1 MPALGFGTLIPDA
14 ALTRTAARD
23 ALDAGFRHFDCA
35 ERYRNE
41 REVGDALQAGL
52 AANGI
57 ARENIFVTAKLWN
70 SNHRPE
76 RVEPAFEASLHRLS
90 IKYLDLYLVHTPIF
104 LMAAPQDFTRQG
116 IAYATSQG
124 APLASIGVPVMGIV
138 SLAGG
143 LSVLLGYRARI
154 GAWLMVLFL
163 VVVTPVMHKFWGLTD
178 PAMAQLQLIMFLKN
192 LLILG
197 AALLITQFGAGPLS
211 LDARRSM

>member
-1 MPALGFGTLIPDA
+1 
-14 ALTRTAARD
+14 
-23 ALDAGFRHFDCA
+23 
-35 ERYRNE
+35 
-41 REVGDALQAGL
+41 
-52 AANGI
+52 
-57 ARENIFVTAKLWN
+57 
-70 SNHRPE
+70 
-76 RVEPAFEASLHRLS
+76 
-90 IKYLDLYLVHTPIF
+90 
-104 LMAAPQDFTRQG
+104 
-116 IAYATSQG
+116 
-124 APLASIGVPVMGIV
+124 MGIV